1 MDLKKVE
8 EALEKARLEALYG
21 PPELRSGKFAINR
34 QLEKLLVISAS
45 SITSKKHPPQK
56 HHPKKHSG
64 KKTS

>member
-8 EALEKARLEALYG
+8 EALEKARQEALYG

-45 SITSKKHPPQK
+45 SITTKK
-56 HHPKKHSG
+56 HHPKKHFR